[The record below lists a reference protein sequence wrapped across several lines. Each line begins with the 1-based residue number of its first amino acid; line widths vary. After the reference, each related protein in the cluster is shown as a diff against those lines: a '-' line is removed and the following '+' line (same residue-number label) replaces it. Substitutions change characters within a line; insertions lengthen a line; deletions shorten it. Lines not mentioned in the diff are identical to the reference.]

1 MAGQPP
7 SPGSDRRDPL
17 SFDELV
23 ALIVAFLVIGAVLW
37 WSLGRRAETWLGQL
51 SPGLTRSEAEPSPLD
66 PAQRDTV
73 EVAPV
78 GPTAGPTTPSPL
90 PPGTVGGTVDRTTV
104 GVSPAPRGPRTV
116 IIPAVPGLP
125 RAAES
130 EASPA
135 VPSPSPQ
142 VAPQVVVPSP
152 SPEAAVNFPD
162 LSPNY
167 WAYPFIAELAR
178 RGMISGFEDGSFRPD
193 QPVTRTQYATLVGE
207 VLPDVR
213 QESQAFPDVPVNF
226 WGKPAIDEA
235 VKSGFLRGYP
245 DTSFQPNQPISRM
258 EVLLSLVNGFQLP
271 KPADP
276 AAPLQVFQDRDQ
288 IPEWAR
294 PAVAAATQANVAV
307 SHPNVN
313 QFNPNQPATR
323 AEVAA
328 MLYQALTT
336 TGQLPPIQSNYIV
349 RP

>member
-1 MAGQPP
+1 MGREVVANATWNLQGMGELMAEGITGRMTNRVDAPP
-7 SPGSDRRDPL
+7 S
-17 SFDELV
+17 
-23 ALIVAFLVIGAVLW
+23 
-37 WSLGRRAETWLGQL
+37 T
-51 SPGLTRSEAEPSPLD
+51 
-66 PAQRDTV
+66 
-73 EVAPV
+73 
-78 GPTAGPTTPSPL
+78 
-90 PPGTVGGTVDRTTV
+90 DRT
-104 GVSPAPRGPRTV
+104 
-116 IIPAVPGLP
+116 
-125 RAAES
+125 S
-130 EASPA
+130 E
-135 VPSPSPQ
+135 Q
-142 VAPQVVVPSP
+142 GTQNRQR
-152 SPEAAVNFPD
+152 E
-162 LSPNY
+162 
-167 WAYPFIAELAR
+167 IAELAR

-207 VLPDVR
+207 VLTDVQ

-294 PAVAAATQANVAV
+294 PAVAAATQANVVV